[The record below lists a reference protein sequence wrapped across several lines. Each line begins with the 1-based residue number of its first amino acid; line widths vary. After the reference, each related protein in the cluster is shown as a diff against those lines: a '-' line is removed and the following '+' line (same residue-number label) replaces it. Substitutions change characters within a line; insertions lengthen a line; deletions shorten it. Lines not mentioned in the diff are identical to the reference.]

1 MFYTKK
7 WGMVSSKAELYM
19 LNRAE
24 HRFKEK
30 RENERHDRD
39 DLHLR
44 RRRDR

>member
-24 HRFKEK
+24 HEFEK
-30 RENERHDRD
+30 KRKGGKGHENPNCLYH
-39 DLHLR
+39 
-44 RRRDR
+44 